1 MLRFALFATG
11 VALSSIAAFYSVTG
25 LAHIFASAFWP
36 VVIMG
41 GTLEVAKLVSASWLF
56 RHWRTSPKPLV
67 TYVASGVLVLML
79 LTGIGI
85 FGYLSRAYLVQ
96 QAPMTQMVSEQATAT
111 RNVQLAQDAYARDE
125 AALKAF
131 VSKNTADQVIGKLS
145 DTNRLGGTNGAV
157 NVLRQQQTIQKQL
170 QEQLRASGN
179 ALKDAETALAAVN
192 QRTQEQTVDVGPL
205 MFVAKAWYGST
216 EMSILDHVVTV
227 FILIII
233 FVFDPMAIA
242 LLLAAQ
248 SITSTTVP
256 TTVTSV
262 TAPIEPVV
270 QATDGL
276 GHAWSPTPTVTSNG
290 ALQVTNAGPTPTVVT
305 LVVDKKN
312 KTIKPTEAPVDTN
325 IHTDTLAVPSL
336 ENATIS
342 AERPKYKRAREHAA
356 KLEQQ

>member
-1 MLRFALFATG
+1 MLRLALFATG

-96 QAPMTQMVSEQATAT
+96 QAPMTQMVSEQTTAT

-145 DTNRLGGTNGAV
+145 DTNRLSGTNGAV

-262 TAPIEPVV
+262 TAPIDPVV
-270 QATDGL
+270 TQ
-276 GHAWSPTPTVTSNG
+276 TSNDSIRVSSTSP
-290 ALQVTNAGPTPTVVT
+290 QPTVVT

-325 IHTDTLAVPSL
+325 IHTDTIAVPSL

>member
-1 MLRFALFATG
+1 MLRLALFATG

-96 QAPMTQMVSEQATAT
+96 QAPMTQMVSEQTTAT

-262 TAPIEPVV
+262 TAPIDPVV
-270 QATDGL
+270 TQPSNDTI
-276 GHAWSPTPTVTSNG
+276 HVSSTSP
-290 ALQVTNAGPTPTVVT
+290 QPTVVT

-325 IHTDTLAVPSL
+325 IHTDTIAVPSL

>member
-96 QAPMTQMVSEQATAT
+96 QAPMTQIVAEQTTAA
-111 RNVQLAQDAYARDE
+111 RNVQLAKDAYTRDE
-125 AALKAF
+125 AALNAF
-131 VSKNTADQVIGKLS
+131 VSKNTADDVIGKLS
-145 DTNRLGGTNGAV
+145 ENNRLSGTNGAV

-262 TAPIEPVV
+262 TAPIAPVV
-270 QATDGL
+270 TQ
-276 GHAWSPTPTVTSNG
+276 TSND
-290 ALQVTNAGPTPTVVT
+290 LIRVSSTSPQPTVVT

-325 IHTDTLAVPSL
+325 IHTDTIAVPSL

>member
-1 MLRFALFATG
+1 MLRLALFATG

-41 GTLEVAKLVSASWLF
+41 GTLEIAKLVAASWLF

-96 QAPMTQMVSEQATAT
+96 QAPMTQMVSEQTTAT

-145 DTNRLGGTNGAV
+145 DTNRLSGTNGAV

-248 SITSTTVP
+248 SIPSTTVP

-270 QATDGL
+270 TQ
-276 GHAWSPTPTVTSNG
+276 TSNG
-290 ALQVTNAGPTPTVVT
+290 TIHVNSTSPQPTVVT

-312 KTIKPTEAPVDTN
+312 KTIKPAEAPVDTN
-325 IHTDTLAVPSL
+325 IHTDTIAVPSL